1 MITQEL
7 TAAFRRLSQRLS
19 SRKED
24 EDSIDALHDAFCRLW
39 VKKDSLDNQG
49 RADGLLS
56 VTARNLRIDKLRRDN
71 RFERMDDTAQLSI
84 IQDDEDSFTQD
95 LYDEINRIISKVLT
109 PRDREIFILRDRD
122 GWEFEE
128 LAMKFGLSESNIRM
142 IISRARKTVR
152 TYYLNNRR

>member
-39 VKKDSLDNQG
+39 TKRDSLANQG
-49 RADGLLS
+49 KADGLLS
-56 VTARNLRIDKLRRDN
+56 VTARNLRIDKLRRDQ
-71 RFERMDDTAQLSI
+71 RFERIDDGAQLNI
-84 IQDDEDSFTQD
+84 PQEEDDSYSKD
-95 LYDEINRIISKVLT
+95 LYEEINRIISKVLT

-122 GWEFEE
+122 GWEFNE
-128 LAMKFGLSESNIRM
+128 LSVKFGLSESNIRM

-152 TYYLNNRR
+152 TFYLNNK